1 MTSTYETLLA
11 ARGRWA
17 VALAEL
23 PRSTVLET
31 ATELAQRHQVTPTA
45 VPQSGL
51 TLVTL
56 RDSVE
61 KQAFY
66 LGEAPLA
73 SSQVALTDS
82 TGRTVAGGA
91 LILADDTELANALAI
106 CDGVLAGRLDGWEE
120 VATQV
125 EIGLERIS
133 HEQRVRK
140 TMLSRSRVS
149 FALLNEEDT
158 EESNEL
164 G

>member
-1 MTSTYETLLA
+1 MTSNHETLLA

-17 VALAEL
+17 VALAKL
-23 PRSTVLET
+23 PRTTVLEA
-31 ATELAQRHQVTPTA
+31 ATELAQRHRVTPTA

-73 SSQVALTDS
+73 LSQVTLTDS

-91 LILADDTELANALAI
+91 LIMTDDTELANALAI
-106 CDGVLAGRLDGWEE
+106 CDGVLAGCLDGWED
-120 VATQV
+120 VATHV
-125 EIGLERIS
+125 ATGLEQLS
-133 HEQRVRK
+133 HEERVRK
-140 TMLSRSRVS
+140 TMLTRSRVN
-149 FALLNEEDT
+149 FALLNEEDDD
-158 EESNEL
+158 EL
-164 G
+164 S

>member
-11 ARGRWA
+11 VRGRWA

-31 ATELAQRHQVTPTA
+31 ATELAQRHHVTPTA

-73 SSQVALTDS
+73 RSQVALTDS

-91 LILADDTELANALAI
+91 QILADDIELANALAI

-120 VATQV
+120 VAAQV
-125 EIGLERIS
+125 GMGLERLRQ
-133 HEQRVRK
+133 EARVRK
-140 TMLSRSRVS
+140 TMLTRSRVN
-149 FALLNEEDT
+149 FALLNEEDDD
-158 EESNEL
+158 EL